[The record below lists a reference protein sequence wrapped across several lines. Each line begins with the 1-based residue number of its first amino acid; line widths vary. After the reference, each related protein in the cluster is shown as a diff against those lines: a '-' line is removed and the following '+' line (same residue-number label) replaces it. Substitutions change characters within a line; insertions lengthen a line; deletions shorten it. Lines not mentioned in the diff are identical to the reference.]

1 VKLKYPHRE
10 QHCFGTCEC
19 DIVRVCF

>member
-19 DIVRVCF
+19 GIVRVCF